1 MHWRDSVGGDSKE
14 SWFPPTQRRSRKR
27 SSGPD
32 CGLPGWRGRPGIAD
46 FPGRPGALAPPGGA
60 QEAASGQPNAA
71 ARLPLSLK
79 GASRARIGVHSLPD
93 LGPIRAELILSPGR
107 RPQQSPLSPAPA
119 LSSPLE
125 LPPRASTAAFAV
137 FEGGAE
143 RGEKFKPC
151 PPGCSC
157 LLTLRALRRQGRAGD
172 PGEGGDGDLVLL
184 QPSPRSQEVCVQER
198 RPGWRCWW
206 RQAQPG
212 SGARFLTAR

>member
-1 MHWRDSVGGDSKE
+1 MVSPNPAPIGEAQLGSGLRAAGLE
-14 SWFPPTQRRSRKR
+14 RPTWYRR
-27 SSGPD
+27 
-32 CGLPGWRGRPGIAD
+32 LPG
-46 FPGRPGALAPPGGA
+46 PPGSPRSAGRRA
-60 QEAASGQPNAA
+60 GAASGQPNAA

-206 RQAQPG
+206 R
-212 SGARFLTAR
+212 